1 MTSQAKLLLS
11 GLAIALLS
19 VAGANIA
26 LAQTGK
32 TTPRTKTA
40 ARVPEA
46 GRAVLDG
53 NGAADSEKP
62 ERPQRGVVLQVPT
75 LSPAL
80 EKVLKDWEEKSAKI
94 VKLQG
99 EFDKFQYNE
108 VFFTEKRSVGKFYY
122 EAPDRGFYNVEGIK
136 AKAAAKKDWKV
147 EPGADERWL
156 CTGKEVYAFQINE
169 KSYEKHVIPAEEQG
183 KNIMDGPLPF
193 LFGMKA
199 EESKKRYDLKL
210 IKQEKGEIWI
220 EATPRRPVDIANW
233 KKATVIIDA
242 KTFLPKAVRLQ
253 EPGEGC
259 YTVHTFRN
267 LEQPG
272 NGGILRRLFPFDPLK
287 LNIPKDFRLVIK
299 SESAEAEAAGIAQI
313 GPEPQRA
320 APPKVGVQAKI
331 QPAAAVGIVNYGTLK
346 KELQGARTKA
356 DLERG
361 RLHVRDVYT
370 SDSQLKN
377 AADRILSKEELDDLA
392 AIYNK
397 RAGELSK

>member
-1 MTSQAKLLLS
+1 MTSQAKLLLT
-11 GLAIALLS
+11 GLAVALLS
-19 VAGANIA
+19 VAGAEIA
-26 LAQTGK
+26 LAQAGK
-32 TTPRTKTA
+32 TRPRTKTA
-40 ARVPEA
+40 ARVPAA
-46 GRAVLDG
+46 GRARLDG
-53 NGAADSEKP
+53 NGDAESDKP
-62 ERPQRGVVLQVPT
+62 ERPRPGVVLQVPK
-75 LSPAL
+75 LDPAL
-80 EKVLKDWEEKSAKI
+80 EKILKDWEEKSAKI

-99 EFDKFQYNE
+99 EFDKYQYNE

-122 EAPDRGFYNVEGIK
+122 EAPDKGFYNVEGIK
-136 AKAAAKKDWKV
+136 AKAATQKDWKV

-210 IKQEKGEIWI
+210 IRQEKGEIWI

-233 KKATVIIDA
+233 KQATVIIDA
-242 KTFLPKAVRLQ
+242 KTFLPRAVRLQ
-253 EPGEGC
+253 EPGEGT

-272 NGGILRRLFPFDPLK
+272 TGGLLRRLFPYDPLK

-299 SESAEAEAAGIAQI
+299 NEAAEAEGAGIAQI
-313 GPEPQRA
+313 GPQLPNA

-331 QPAAAVGIVNYGTLK
+331 QPAAAVGIVNYGSLK
-346 KELQGARTKA
+346 KELQKARTNA
-356 DLERG
+356 ELEQA
-361 RLHVRDVYT
+361 RLHVREIYLD
-370 SDSQLKN
+370 DARQKN
-377 AADRILSKEELDDLA
+377 AANRVLSKEELEDLTA
-392 AIYNK
+392 VYQK
-397 RAGELSK
+397 RSAELPK